1 MRGGHFAGLQALVF
15 LHETKLRM
23 KTIDP
28 DELLLAYRLGVF
40 PMAESRDAPK
50 VLWVRPKTRCI
61 LPLDDFHVPKRLAR
75 TIRGDRFNVRCDTA
89 FEIVIRECA
98 AAGPQRD
105 ESWIN
110 PAIADVFEELHKRGL
125 AHSVE
130 TWEND
135 DLVGGL
141 YGLSI
146 GGAFFGESMFSL
158 RTNASKVA
166 LVHLAA
172 RLKRGGYRLL
182 DAQFPNPHLEQ
193 FGAVE
198 ISEREF
204 DGLLADAVAQST
216 DFYSFGASV
225 PGSGSASGS
234 GTSAANGSSSE
245 SVSDGSGGGGA
256 SVLQVITQTS

>member
-1 MRGGHFAGLQALVF
+1 LRALQV
-15 LHETKLRM
+15 LHKTKLGM
-23 KTIDP
+23 NAIDP
-28 DELLLAYRLGVF
+28 DELLLAYHLGVF
-40 PMAESRDAPK
+40 PMAEGRDAPD

-61 LPLDDFHVPKRLAR
+61 LPLNDFHVPKRLAR
-75 TIRGDRFNVRCDTA
+75 TIRSDRFNVRCDTA
-89 FEIVIRECA
+89 FKNVIRECA

-110 PAIADVFEELHKRGL
+110 AAITDAFEKLHKRGL
-125 AHSVE
+125 AHSIE
-130 TWEND
+130 TWENG

-158 RTNASKVA
+158 QTNASKVA

-172 RLKRGGYRLL
+172 RLKAGGYRLL
-182 DAQFPNPHLEQ
+182 DAQFPNPHFEQ

-204 DGLLADAVAQST
+204 DGLLADAVAYGA
-216 DFYSFGASV
+216 DFYSFGASP
-225 PGSGSASGS
+225 PGSGPASGPGAS
-234 GTSAANGSSSE
+234 VANGSSSD
-245 SVSDGSGGGGA
+245 SASDGSGGGGA

>member
-1 MRGGHFAGLQALVF
+1 MNA
-15 LHETKLRM
+15 
-23 KTIDP
+23 IDP

-40 PMAESRDAPK
+40 PMAENRNAPD

-61 LPLDDFHVPKRLAR
+61 LPLNDFHVPKRLAR
-75 TIRGDRFNVRCDTA
+75 TIRNDRFDVHCNTA
-89 FEIVIRECA
+89 FETVIRECA

-110 PAIADVFEELHKRGL
+110 PAISDAFEELHKRGL

-130 TWEND
+130 TWENG

-158 RTNASKVA
+158 KPNASKVA

-172 RLKRGGYRLL
+172 RLKAGGYRLL

-204 DGLLADAVAQST
+204 DGLLTEAVTYCA
-216 DFYSFGASV
+216 DFYSFGASL
-225 PGSGSASGS
+225 PGSGSAPGS
-234 GTSAANGSSSE
+234 GTSTANGSSSE
-245 SVSDGSGGGGA
+245 RTSDGSGGGGA

>member
-1 MRGGHFAGLQALVF
+1 
-15 LHETKLRM
+15 M

-40 PMAESRDAPK
+40 PMAENREAKD
-50 VLWVRPKTRCI
+50 VLWVRPKMRCV
-61 LPLDDFHVPKRLAR
+61 LPIGDFHVPKRLAR
-75 TIRGDRFNVRCDTA
+75 TIRSDRFDVRCDTA
-89 FEIVIRECA
+89 FGIVIRKCA

-110 PAIADVFEELHKRGL
+110 PAITDVFEELHRRGH

-130 TWEND
+130 TWEGD

-158 RTNASKVA
+158 QTDASKVA

-172 RLKRGGYRLL
+172 RLKCGGYRLL
-182 DAQFPNPHLEQ
+182 DAQFPNPHLDQ
-193 FGAVE
+193 FGAAE
-198 ISEREF
+198 ISERDF
-204 DGLLADAVAQST
+204 VGLLEAATALSAE
-216 DFYSFGASV
+216 FYSFESS
-225 PGSGSASGS
+225 GSGAASGS
-234 GTSAANGSSSE
+234 DSRSSSANGSSSE
-245 SVSDGSGGGGA
+245 SNSDGSGGGSA

>member
-1 MRGGHFAGLQALVF
+1 MS
-15 LHETKLRM
+15 
-23 KTIDP
+23 TIDP

-40 PMAESRDAPK
+40 PMAETRDAPD

-75 TIRGDRFNVRCDTA
+75 TIRSDRFDVRCDTA

-110 PAIADVFEELHKRGL
+110 PAITDAFEELHKRGF
-125 AHSVE
+125 AHSIE
-130 TWEND
+130 TWVD
-135 DLVGGL
+135 DGLVGGL

-158 RTNASKVA
+158 QTNASKVA

-172 RLKRGGYRLL
+172 RLKAGGYRLL

-204 DGLLADAVAQST
+204 DGMLADAMTVSGN
-216 DFYSFGASV
+216 FYSFDASV
-225 PGSGSASGS
+225 PGSGSASGP
-234 GTSAANGSSSE
+234 GASAANGSSSE
-245 SVSDGSGGGGA
+245 SSSGGSGGGA
-256 SVLQVITQTS
+256 SVMQVITHTS